1 MKQSLAIFGDSFA
14 FTSNMDAGPTWVTYL
29 ENEFTIQNFSK
40 PGSSIYFSYTKFI
53 NQISKVKYDKLIFIV
68 SSVDR
73 LWLGNLF
80 KEHGPYDYLNHIVS
94 ASEAIRYQELIQKTF
109 PDNIIAKNKMLA
121 AANYFKY
128 IQNTEE
134 DELATITMLSKI
146 KDLRPDLLLV
156 NAFNQNADIT
166 KIVNHENSLT
176 NIVEMENNAMN
187 LSLKDFYGL
196 TDKRP
201 CHITIENNKI
211 LGTKMSEWLYNGKV
225 NLLLDDFIKPTN
237 KKEFCKLY
245 LPHLYK

>member
-1 MKQSLAIFGDSFA
+1 MKQNLGIFGDSFA
-14 FTSNMDAGPTWVTYL
+14 FTSNVDAGPTWVTYL
-29 ENEFTIQNFSK
+29 ENEFIIQNFSV
-40 PGSSIYFSYTKFI
+40 PGSGIYFSYKKFM
-53 NQISKVKYDKLIFIV
+53 NQIYRTKYDKIIFIV

-80 KEHGPYDYLNHIVS
+80 KENSEYNYLNHIVS
-94 ASEAIRYQELIQKTF
+94 ASEAVQYQEIIQKNF
-109 PDNIIAKNKMLA
+109 PDNFIAKNKMLA

-134 DELATITMLSKI
+134 DELATMTMLSKI
-146 KDLRPDLLLV
+146 KDLKPDVLFI
-156 NAFNQNADIT
+156 NAFNQNPDIT
-166 KIVNHENSLT
+166 EIVNHENSLK
-176 NIVEMENNAMN
+176 NIVEMENEAMN
-187 LSLKDFYGL
+187 LSTKDLYGL

-211 LGTKMSEWLYNGKV
+211 LGTKVLEWLSNNKV
-225 NLLLDDFIKPTN
+225 NLRIDDFIKPSN